1 VAYARSPEIM
11 QKLHEYFTMDGV
23 SRCFPKPMGG
33 NVVLQIW
40 WIVAQWF
47 DVVRHC
53 DSILSATERF
63 VWLGVE
69 GVPLHAWDGDFF

>member
-1 VAYARSPEIM
+1 
-11 QKLHEYFTMDGV
+11 
-23 SRCFPKPMGG
+23 
-33 NVVLQIW
+33 
-40 WIVAQWF
+40 VAQWF